1 MISIHAIQFLVEI
14 INCTCLLLAGNFC
27 SGRNNKKQERGG
39 EDAHIKPY
47 VEALKACSK
56 IVCL

>member
-27 SGRNNKKQERGG
+27 SGRNNKKQEKGGG
-39 EDAHIKPY
+39 EKMLISSHTWK
-47 VEALKACSK
+47 L
-56 IVCL
+56 